1 MISFRDITD
10 LEPITSIP
18 DNADIVVVVDGV
30 AKRISKE
37 NAKFGGGAVEKKVF
51 YIGEEPTS
59 VNSANAE
66 NGIAVQVEDISNYTL
81 YKDAEL
87 TTLATAQEVFD
98 AWDEGSLMM
107 FKEYRGYLNWGTWV
121 WQSGKDYFRDK
132 TQVTYIYI
140 RLSDGDTE
148 VNVGTFKP
156 SK

>member
-10 LEPITSIP
+10 LEPIDSIP

-51 YIGEEPTS
+51 YVGTKPAAK
-59 VNSANAE
+59 NSANAKR
-66 NGIAVQVEDISNYTL
+66 GIPVEEATYNTL

-98 AWDEGSLMM
+98 AWKEGSLMI
-107 FKEYRGYLNWGTWV
+107 FDPANGYIKWQLFYWESGTNEL
-121 WQSGKDYFRDK
+121 GDE
-132 TQVTYIYI
+132 TQVSYIQISAYGGPFHI
-140 RLSDGDTE
+140 
-148 VNVGTFKP
+148 GTAQK
-156 SK
+156 K

>member
-18 DNADIVVVVDGV
+18 DNADIVVVADGV

-37 NAKFGGGAVEKKVF
+37 NAKFGGGGAVEKKVF

-59 VNSANAE
+59 GQSANE
-66 NGIAVQVEDISNYTL
+66 EKGIAAQAIVANYTL

-98 AWDEGSLMM
+98 AWDEGSLML
-107 FKEYRGYLNWGTWV
+107 FSAKGDYINWDRFG
-121 WQSGKDYFRDK
+121 WQSGAEPFGDK
-132 TQVTYIYI
+132 TQVTYIAI
-140 RLSDGDTE
+140 KVSDGP
-148 VNVGTFKP
+148 VRVGTERTDK
-156 SK
+156 

>member
-51 YIGEEPTS
+51 YVGLKPGQ
-59 VNSANAE
+59 A
-66 NGIAVQVEDISNYTL
+66 GYYTL
-81 YKDAEL
+81 YTDAAC

-98 AWDEGSLMM
+98 ACWERTI
-107 FKEYRGYLNWGTWV
+107 EIYRQQENKAGVTFPQMYYWV
-121 WQSGKDYFRDK
+121 S
-132 TQVTYIYI
+132 
-140 RLSDGDTE
+140 SDGAGVRTNVVYVYLQLNEGFID
-148 VNVGTFKP
+148 VGTNP
-156 SK
+156 YVR

>member
-51 YIGEEPTS
+51 YIGEQAS
-59 VNSANAE
+59 S
-66 NGIAVQVEDISNYTL
+66 IDTL

-87 TTLATAQEVFD
+87 TTLATAQEVYD
-98 AWDEGSLMM
+98 AWAEGSLMLAYDNGNSTRY
-107 FKEYRGYLNWGTWV
+107 FTWCLFVWASGNIWNGDTTNVTYVGIADVRTDSNIHVGTAPS
-121 WQSGKDYFRDK
+121 SGK
-132 TQVTYIYI
+132 
-140 RLSDGDTE
+140 
-148 VNVGTFKP
+148 
-156 SK
+156 

>member
-10 LEPITSIP
+10 LEPIDSIP

-51 YIGEEPTS
+51 YVGAEPAAEPAA

-66 NGIAVQVEDISNYTL
+66 NGLAVLDAAHNTL

-98 AWDEGSLMM
+98 AWKEGSLMI
-107 FKEYRGYLNWGTWV
+107 FDFDSGYIK
-121 WQSGKDYFRDK
+121 WQSFYWESGTNEFGDE
-132 TQVTYIYI
+132 TQVSYIQIYVLGD
-140 RLSDGDTE
+140 RLRI
-148 VNVGTFKP
+148 GTSQGK
-156 SK
+156 

>member
-59 VNSANAE
+59 VNSANEE
-66 NGIAVQVEDISNYTL
+66 NGIAVQANKAKTL
-81 YKDAEL
+81 YKDVEL

-98 AWDEGSLMM
+98 AWKEGSLML
-107 FKEYRGYLNWGTWV
+107 FEPNDGYTNWQLFYWN
-121 WQSGKDYFRDK
+121 SGADRFGDEA
-132 TQVTYIYI
+132 QVSYILI
-140 RLSDGDTE
+140 VAPNDTMQ
-148 VNVGTFKP
+148 VGTNELK
-156 SK
+156 

>member
-10 LEPITSIP
+10 LEPIDSIP

-51 YIGEEPTS
+51 YVGADWTA

-66 NGIAVQVEDISNYTL
+66 NGLAVLETAYNTL

-87 TTLATAQEVFD
+87 TTFATAQEVFD
-98 AWDEGSLMM
+98 AWKEGSLMI
-107 FKEYRGYLNWGTWV
+107 FDPNGGYIK
-121 WQSGKDYFRDK
+121 WQSFYWESETNKFGDE
-132 TQVTYIYI
+132 TQVRYIHIYAYGGSLRI
-140 RLSDGDTE
+140 
-148 VNVGTFKP
+148 GTSQK
-156 SK
+156 S

>member
-51 YIGEEPTS
+51 YIGRETTS
-59 VNSANAE
+59 GQSANAE
-66 NGIAVQVEDISNYTL
+66 NGIAVHGGVANYTL

-98 AWDEGSLMM
+98 ALDEGSLMM
-107 FKEYRGYLNWGTWV
+107 FDEDWGYLRASTCYWWSGTKKF
-121 WQSGKDYFRDK
+121 GDK
-132 TQVTYIYI
+132 TQVTYVSLKNYI
-140 RLSDGDTE
+140 GT
-148 VNVGTFKP
+148 VVVGTRQ
-156 SK
+156 SE